1 MKAAVG
7 SKVSILQKAKG
18 NGKIEIEYYSKE
30 DLERIIDL
38 ILNTSQR

>member
-7 SKVSILQKAKG
+7 SKVSIHQKAKG

-30 DLERIIDL
+30 DLERIIDI
-38 ILNTSQR
+38 ILNTSHT